1 MDAAYEAVVSP
12 TASPSSSSTS
22 HRPRVVVE
30 AVPGA
35 GKTHFLKRLCGDGV
49 PCLVMAYNTQLA
61 ADVEAFLLAHGY
73 EETATCSTFHALCG
87 RCLAPARDDAQL
99 AQAVARA
106 ERGELV
112 PRDVPRV
119 RRLLLDEAQDVRE
132 VYARLLRV
140 LGLTSEDKEIVV
152 VGDRHQL
159 VYDFDPDFPGS
170 LATLLD
176 PYKTVAPGEWTRFH
190 ANVSHRLT
198 KPMAQLVNHVFGTS
212 IQAVKDGPKV
222 EVRAPKSAF
231 ALADLLQD
239 LFVAK
244 TESTS
249 SSSPLLLLVDR
260 KQGNKPLHAL
270 LNTVSRNG
278 HTVHVHG
285 VDASIT
291 STSSTSPPPSVLCTT
306 FWSAKG
312 LQSDTVVVLLPARAA
327 RHPLYV
333 ALTRAT
339 RRLVLVLDPKESH
352 AAVCHAACDLVGESV
367 LLANAAARAAV
378 QSGGREDASL
388 SLTAPD
394 RGGED
399 GRTTTHSPRNNLDRH
414 VPRSSVLRTHARLR
428 EVETGNEDDED
439 ATATDGALVVA
450 TCLVALEAAHT
461 GRVRAMEDL
470 LHPTRLDPSMREAAV
485 HAGFAGRAVFSRFV
499 TDDAL
504 LADDL
509 RAKATTAY
517 RSLLLWDGE
526 TSASSSDATTVALAT
541 LAWDSFDHVMRQRL
555 TSEVPRATERALTW
569 LRERVLV
576 QSSSSSCP
584 SSSSPSPPLEW
595 DVRLTDGTRHA
606 RVHATHADGCYHVV
620 WGRTSADEGMAA
632 VRAALHPKGTCTLL
646 DLATQTAI
654 EVCVEEA
661 QAMWAA

>member
-12 TASPSSSSTS
+12 TSSTS

-106 ERGELV
+106 EKGELV

-152 VGDRHQL
+152 VGDRNQL

-352 AAVCHAACDLVGESV
+352 AAVSHAACDLVGESV

-399 GRTTTHSPRNNLDRH
+399 GRTTYSPRNNLDRH
-414 VPRSSVLRTHARLR
+414 VPHSSVLRTHARLR

-439 ATATDGALVVA
+439 ATPTDGALVVA

-461 GRVRAMEDL
+461 RRVRAMEDL

-485 HAGFAGRAVFSRFV
+485 RAGFAGRAVFSRFV

-517 RSLLLWDGE
+517 RSLLLE
-526 TSASSSDATTVALAT
+526 TSSSSDATTVALAT
-541 LAWDSFDHVMRQRL
+541 LAWDAFDHVMRQRL
-555 TSEVPRATERALTW
+555 RSEVPRATERALAW
-569 LRERVLV
+569 LRERVL
-576 QSSSSSCP
+576 SR
-584 SSSSPSPPLEW
+584 SSSSPSLEW

-620 WGRTSADEGMAA
+620 WGRTSTDEGMAA

-646 DLATQTAI
+646 DLATQTAT

-661 QAMWAA
+661 QAMWA